1 MGKKYKV
8 SGLYSVLSIGCTV
21 FFLLSVLFEAY
32 PFAPSSFW
40 DLEVILFSAG
50 ILIGLYVVIFDALCG
65 RFIIDEKG
73 ITMLTTFKSWYL
85 PWASIKECDTTWTRT
100 ANDGGTYFVYLS
112 TRHLTNEEKR
122 KFLSKTRFDLK
133 NIAYFQ
139 YSTKLMKNLYPLLPP
154 EIAEQLQQKG
164 AIVESSM
171 NNFERRHH
179 K

>member
-1 MGKKYKV
+1 MRKKYKV
-8 SGLYSVLSIGCTV
+8 SGLYSGLSIGSTV
-21 FFLLSVLFEAY
+21 FFLLGVFYEIAS
-32 PFAPSSFW
+32 FAPSSFL
-40 DLEVILFSAG
+40 DLEVIVFSAG
-50 ILIGLYVVIFDALCG
+50 ILIGLYFILFDALCG

-73 ITMLTTFKSWYL
+73 ITMLTAFKSWYH

-112 TRHLTNEEKR
+112 TRHLTVEEKQ
-122 KFLSKTRFDLK
+122 KFLSKTRFDSK

-164 AIVESSM
+164 AFVESSM
-171 NNFERRHH
+171 NIFERRHH
-179 K
+179 Q